1 MAQTGRS
8 NVRYVDPQRRY
19 TAVLGPSWNAP
30 FEALPHDDRAGTHDS
45 ADGRCGSYASIGR
58 GQASTKIFR
67 RYPQSALCSKNP
79 ARAPLVTGHPRPS
92 RARGRGRLFRTT
104 STREADCVPGHV
116 GLELRNV
123 VANYPFER
131 SHRFPGIKPN
141 SGHRD
146 YSPLSCGGGE
156 TQLGPSA
163 EISAGFLERGARSLR
178 RIAAIAKNF
187 CRSRDDPAGQL
198 GNTIAHF
205 ALDFSRQESVCGGHG
220 QRACGLLLSPASA
233 LRPPRG
239 LGGGGAILRRHDGEE
254 FLHVQAQAWANYQ
267 EGFI

>member
-1 MAQTGRS
+1 MTEKVICPISKSEAEATTS
-8 NVRYVDPQRRY
+8 
-19 TAVLGPSWNAP
+19 ACLMVLGFVAKLTVNLRSQMAHWQCTKTQK
-30 FEALPHDDRAGTHDS
+30 LRAG
-45 ADGRCGSYASIGR
+45 R
-58 GQASTKIFR
+58 
-67 RYPQSALCSKNP
+67 ALLG
-79 ARAPLVTGHPRPS
+79 AQRTG
-92 RARGRGRLFRTT
+92 
-104 STREADCVPGHV
+104 
-116 GLELRNV
+116 RNV